1 MSRKKKI
8 NKYPAGFRK
17 LALERM
23 KTCRNVSE
31 LSAELG
37 IHRTQLYKWRRAMEA
52 TDDGYDPPANSG
64 ERELRKQVREL
75 KRVLGEKVLKA
86 DFFVYLAVILDAH
99 SRKAIRRSLRDYLW
113 RHSNK
118 RLRSGN
124 RHLAWCTTPTAACS
138 TLLAI
143 T

>member
-1 MSRKKKI
+1 MRRKKKI

-23 KTCRNVSE
+23 KTRRNVSE

-52 TDDGYDPPANSG
+52 ADDGYDPPANSG

-75 KRVLGEKVLKA
+75 KRVLGEKVLERIFSK
-86 DFFVYLAVILDAH
+86 VPCKGSRLDAGTAAVLA
-99 SRKAIRRSLRDYLW
+99 RWSLRANPGADDDA
-113 RHSNK
+113 RQ
-118 RLRSGN
+118 SG
-124 RHLAWCTTPTAACS
+124 R
-138 TLLAI
+138 
-143 T
+143 

>member
-37 IHRTQLYKWRRAMEA
+37 IHRTQLYKWRRALEA
-52 TDDGYDPPANSG
+52 ADDGYDPPANSG

-75 KRVLGEKVLKA
+75 KRVLGEKVLEA
-86 DFFVYLAVILDAH
+86 DFFKGALQKVEARRQNSGGTGATGSSSK
-99 SRKAIRRSLRDYLW
+99 SRS
-113 RHSNK
+113 
-118 RLRSGN
+118 
-124 RHLAWCTTPTAACS
+124 
-138 TLLAI
+138 
-143 T
+143 

>member
-1 MSRKKKI
+1 VSRKKKI

-37 IHRTQLYKWRRAMEA
+37 IHRTQLYKWRRALEA
-52 TDDGYDPPANSG
+52 ADDGYDPPANSG

-75 KRVLGEKVLKA
+75 KRVLGEKVLEA
-86 DFFVYLAVILDAH
+86 DFFKGALQKVGA
-99 SRKAIRRSLRDYLW
+99 RRQNSGGTGATGLRTNPGTDDHA
-113 RHSNK
+113 RQ
-118 RLRSGN
+118 SG
-124 RHLAWCTTPTAACS
+124 R
-138 TLLAI
+138 
-143 T
+143 